1 MPWLQRIPAGPWIV
15 LGTLF
20 LTAVVYIVRGDA
32 LFSPGSLRDMPAGK
46 KTLGGVRSH
55 AELADRCSAC
65 HATSESGL
73 TMESLCLGCHTD
85 VHSQID
91 RRLPLHGRLTD
102 AESCRKCHTE
112 HRGSQAT
119 LTDFAHFDHGITAF
133 PLTGKHQLTNCSV
146 CHKDQTYKGTPQSC
160 IACHAE
166 PPVHVGRFGTNCS
179 KCHSTATWRT
189 TDLKDFDHNLASFK
203 LTGKHAATTCAQCH
217 RNQVYRGTPSS
228 CIACHAEP
236 KIHQGRFGSDCAK
249 CHSTMTWK
257 NVNLTQFDHNLAAFH
272 LTGKHV
278 TTSCVACHKD
288 QVYRGTP
295 QSCAACHAE
304 PTIHLG
310 RFGNDCSKC
319 HSTATWKNAKLA
331 SFNHDLSAFKLT
343 GAHRT
348 TACAACHKD
357 QHYRGTPQ
365 SCVACHIEPKVHLG
379 RFGTDCMKCHSTA
392 TWKGATI
399 TAEFHKFPIFHGGG
413 KNRGECAACHAM
425 PNDYRTYACYGC
437 HRHEPEKTAEKHLK
451 WNIIELQ
458 ACAKCHPTGRKRPDQ
473 PAKEK
478 ARSGDRKDFSTL
490 PSSDFGSPNS
500 YQATLQRLLLSV
512 PTTDHVRPI
521 AGLRSDP

>member
-133 PLTGKHQLTNCSV
+133 PLTGKHQLTNCSA
-146 CHKDQTYKGTPQSC
+146 CHKDQTYKGTPQ
-160 IACHAE
+160 
-166 PPVHVGRFGTNCS
+166 
-179 KCHSTATWRT
+179 
-189 TDLKDFDHNLASFK
+189 
-203 LTGKHAATTCAQCH
+203 
-217 RNQVYRGTPSS
+217 S